1 MIQQGSIGS
10 VYIADG
16 AITNAKIANAS
27 INDAKIVDGTVT
39 NAKIGNFISSN
50 NYDWSTGN
58 TGWLISKD
66 GTGVFNNVTVRGNL
80 TAQNGSFAFNGT
92 NNVVEINDLG
102 VTVNIPGGGMIRLG
116 RW

>member
-1 MIQQGSIGS
+1 MVLRNHSAVYFAANKFIISGSDTATAGDTPPFSVVNGKTFIKTAMIQQGSIGS

-50 NYDWSTGN
+50 NYDWSTGK
-58 TGWLISKD
+58 LD
-66 GTGVFNNVTVRGNL
+66 GLLARMVLVYSIT
-80 TAQNGSFAFNGT
+80 
-92 NNVVEINDLG
+92 
-102 VTVNIPGGGMIRLG
+102 
-116 RW
+116 

>member
-1 MIQQGSIGS
+1 
-10 VYIADG
+10 
-16 AITNAKIANAS
+16 
-27 INDAKIVDGTVT
+27 
-39 NAKIGNFISSN
+39 
-50 NYDWSTGN
+50 
-58 TGWLISKD
+58 
-66 GTGVFNNVTVRGNL
+66 VRGNL